1 MFLSLDG
8 VDGTGKTTQ
17 IGLLCDWLRSTGHDV
32 VTCRDPGS
40 TPLGEAIRHLLLN
53 EHDLPIQRRS
63 EMLLYMA
70 ARAQLVDEVI
80 RPALAA
86 GKTVVSDRYL
96 LANVVYQGHAGGL
109 DADEIWQVGAVA
121 TGGCLPDLT
130 IVLDMPPAAAA
141 LRIDRPRDRMEQ
153 QGAAF
158 EQVCPGRFSGRSGA
172 AAGQDRRYRRESPDR
187 CRPGR
192 HPRSRNPGHPTI
204 EHPPFAV
211 FVPAPEETPMRWQGV
226 EGARSSG

>member
-17 IGLLCDWLRSTGHDV
+17 IALLCDWLRATGHDV
-32 VTCRDPGS
+32 ITCRDPGS
-40 TPLGEAIRHLLLN
+40 TPLGEAIRRILLN
-53 EHDLPIQRRS
+53 EHDMPIYRRS

-109 DADEIWQVGAVA
+109 DPEAIRQVGAIA
-121 TGGCLPDLT
+121 TGGCHPDLT
-130 IVLDMPPAAAA
+130 VVLDMPPEAAAS
-141 LRIDRPRDRMEQ
+141 RIVRARDRMEK
-153 QGAAF
+153 QGEAF
-158 EQVCPGRFSGRSGA
+158 ERAVRTGFLA
-172 AAGQDRRYRRESPDR
+172 EAEREPERIVVIDAN
-187 CRPGR
+187 RPIEAVHADIR
-192 HPRSRNPGHPTI
+192 LAVSRVN
-204 EHPPFAV
+204 
-211 FVPAPEETPMRWQGV
+211 
-226 EGARSSG
+226 S